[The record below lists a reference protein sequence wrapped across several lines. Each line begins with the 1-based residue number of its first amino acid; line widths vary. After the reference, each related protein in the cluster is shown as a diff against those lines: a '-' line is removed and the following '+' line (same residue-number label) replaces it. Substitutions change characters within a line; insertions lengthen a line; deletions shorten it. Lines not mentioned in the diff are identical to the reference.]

1 MIRIH
6 PNLLTAIGLIM
17 LVYLALPQSVLHEP
31 VVPQPAAPAPAS
43 LATQAPAAPPPA
55 NLRQLFATATQGDT
69 GPNPTQ
75 QAIEQEQI
83 QEALSLTRSADPG
96 ERRVGIEQLSAYP
109 SVAGEKALMNG
120 ITDRDAG
127 VREAAWNSLGQLPSP
142 SDSVVRTL
150 LDKARTG
157 ATLQRTAAL
166 DTLSAYL
173 DSASL
178 APGIRQRIL
187 KGFKQQFRDRT
198 LSESQRDILRDALGQ
213 E

>member
-6 PNLLTAIGLIM
+6 TNFLTAIGLIT
-17 LVYLALPQSVLHEP
+17 LVYLALPRSVLHEP
-31 VVPQPAAPAPAS
+31 VVPQPAPAPVS
-43 LATQAPAAPPPA
+43 LATQAPAVTPPP
-55 NLRQLFATATQGDT
+55 NLRQLFATATQAE
-69 GPNPTQ
+69 PVSNPAQ

-83 QEALSLTRSADPG
+83 REALSLTRSADPE

-120 ITDRDAG
+120 IKDRDTG

-157 ATLQRTAAL
+157 PTAQRTAAL

-178 APGIRQRIL
+178 APAIRQRIL
-187 KGFKQQFRDRT
+187 KGFKQQLRDRT
-198 LSESQRDILRDALGQ
+198 LSESQRDILRDALGR